1 MDQVIMINKLLYQVR
16 IYFSSE
22 FTNIYKN
29 KINMEL
35 KNKLLMILTKHNADL
50 LSQYDG
56 FMGYILESEKK
67 GNVNNPLY
75 KWTKDSLKNKSKI
88 DKYHN
93 SYTIYVNAEEVY
105 SKKVADSLE
114 NHLTKIVDE
123 KFIIRISK
131 FDTNSANNPQPPS
144 KYYK

>member
-1 MDQVIMINKLLYQVR
+1 MNNKLFYQIR

-29 KINMEL
+29 KIRMDAKDKLVKIL
-35 KNKLLMILTKHNADL
+35 KKHNADL

-56 FMGYILESEKK
+56 FMGYILESEKE
-67 GNVNNPLY
+67 NNINTPLY
-75 KWTKDSLKNKSKI
+75 KWTKDSLKNTSKV

-93 SYTIYVNAEEVY
+93 SYTIYVNSEEVY
-105 SKKVADSLE
+105 PKEVADSLE
-114 NHLTKIVDE
+114 NHLTEIVDG

-131 FDTNSANNPQPPS
+131 HDTNPVNNPQPPS

>member
-1 MDQVIMINKLLYQVR
+1 MNNKLFYQIR

-29 KINMEL
+29 KIRMESKDKLVKIL
-35 KNKLLMILTKHNADL
+35 KKHNADL

-56 FMGYILESEKK
+56 FMGYILESEKE
-67 GNVNNPLY
+67 NNINTPLY
-75 KWTKDSLKNKSKI
+75 KWTKDSLKNTSKV

-93 SYTIYVNAEEVY
+93 SYTIYVNSEEVY
-105 SKKVADSLE
+105 PKEVADSLE
-114 NHLTKIVDE
+114 NHLTEIVDG

-131 FDTNSANNPQPPS
+131 HDTNPVNNPQPPS

>member
-1 MDQVIMINKLLYQVR
+1 MNNKLFYQIR

-29 KINMEL
+29 KIRMESKDKLVKIL
-35 KNKLLMILTKHNADL
+35 KKHNADL

-56 FMGYILESEKK
+56 FMGYILESEKE
-67 GNVNNPLY
+67 NNINTPLY
-75 KWTKDSLKNKSKI
+75 KWTKDSLKNTSKV

-93 SYTIYVNAEEVY
+93 SYTIYVNSEEVY
-105 SKKVADSLE
+105 PKEVADSLE
-114 NHLTKIVDE
+114 NHLTEIVDG

-131 FDTNSANNPQPPS
+131 HDTNPANNPQPPS
-144 KYYK
+144 KYSK

>member
-1 MDQVIMINKLLYQVR
+1 MNNKLFYQIR

-29 KINMEL
+29 KIRMEA
-35 KNKLLMILTKHNADL
+35 KDKLLKILRKHNADL

-56 FMGYILESEKK
+56 FMGYILESEKE
-67 GNVNNPLY
+67 NNINTPLY
-75 KWTKDSLKNKSKI
+75 KWTKYSLKNTSKV

-93 SYTIYVNAEEVY
+93 SYTIYVNSEEVY
-105 SKKVADSLE
+105 PKEVADSLE
-114 NHLTKIVDE
+114 NYLTEIVDG

-131 FDTNSANNPQPPS
+131 HDTNPVNNPQPPS

>member
-1 MDQVIMINKLLYQVR
+1 MNNKLFYQIR

-29 KINMEL
+29 KIRMESKDKLVKIL
-35 KNKLLMILTKHNADL
+35 KKHNADL

-56 FMGYILESEKK
+56 FMGYILESEKE
-67 GNVNNPLY
+67 NNINTPLY
-75 KWTKDSLKNKSKI
+75 KWTKDSLENTTKV

-93 SYTIYVNAEEVY
+93 SYTIYVNSAEVY
-105 SKKVADSLE
+105 PKEVADSLE
-114 NHLTKIVDE
+114 NHLTEIVDG

-131 FDTNSANNPQPPS
+131 HDTNPANNPQPSS

>member
-1 MDQVIMINKLLYQVR
+1 MNNKLFYQIR

-29 KINMEL
+29 KIRMEA
-35 KNKLLMILTKHNADL
+35 KDKLLKILRKHNADL

-56 FMGYILESEKK
+56 FMGYILESEK
-67 GNVNNPLY
+67 GNNINTPLY
-75 KWTKDSLKNKSKI
+75 KWTKDSLKNTSKV

-93 SYTIYVNAEEVY
+93 SYTIYVNSEEVY
-105 SKKVADSLE
+105 PKEVADSLE
-114 NHLTKIVDE
+114 NHLTEIVDG

-131 FDTNSANNPQPPS
+131 HDTNPVNNPQPPS

>member
-1 MDQVIMINKLLYQVR
+1 MINELFYQVR

-35 KNKLLMILTKHNADL
+35 KDKLLMILSKHNADL

-56 FMGYILESEKK
+56 FMGYILESEKE

-75 KWTKDSLKNKSKI
+75 KWTKDSLKNKRKI
-88 DKYHN
+88 EKYHN

-131 FDTNSANNPQPPS
+131 HDTNSANNPQPPS

>member
-1 MDQVIMINKLLYQVR
+1 MINELFYQVR

-35 KNKLLMILTKHNADL
+35 KDKLLMILRKHNADL

-56 FMGYILESEKK
+56 FMGYILESEKE
-67 GNVNNPLY
+67 GNVNNSLY
-75 KWTKDSLKNKSKI
+75 KWTKDSLKNKRKI
-88 DKYHN
+88 EKYHN
-93 SYTIYVNAEEVY
+93 SYTIYVNTEEVY

-131 FDTNSANNPQPPS
+131 HDTNSANNPQPPS

>member
-1 MDQVIMINKLLYQVR
+1 MNNKLFYQIR

-29 KINMEL
+29 KIRMEA
-35 KNKLLMILTKHNADL
+35 KDKLLKILRKHNADL

-56 FMGYILESEKK
+56 FMGYILESEKE
-67 GNVNNPLY
+67 NNINTPLY
-75 KWTKDSLKNKSKI
+75 KWTKDSLKNTSKV

-93 SYTIYVNAEEVY
+93 SYTIYVNSEEVY
-105 SKKVADSLE
+105 PKEVADSLE
-114 NHLTKIVDE
+114 NHLTEIVDG

-131 FDTNSANNPQPPS
+131 HDTNPVNNPQPPS

>member
-1 MDQVIMINKLLYQVR
+1 MINELLYQVR

-22 FTNIYKN
+22 FTNVYKN

-35 KNKLLMILTKHNADL
+35 KDKLLMILSKHNADL

-56 FMGYILESEKK
+56 FMGYILESEKE

-75 KWTKDSLKNKSKI
+75 KWTKDSLKNKKKI
-88 DKYHN
+88 EKYHN
-93 SYTIYVNAEEVY
+93 TYTIYVNAEEIY

-114 NHLTKIVDE
+114 YHLIKIVDE

-131 FDTNSANNPQPPS
+131 HDTNPANNPQPPS

>member
-1 MDQVIMINKLLYQVR
+1 MNNKLFYQIR

-29 KINMEL
+29 KIRMEA
-35 KNKLLMILTKHNADL
+35 KDKLLKILRKHNADL

-56 FMGYILESEKK
+56 FMGYILESEKE
-67 GNVNNPLY
+67 NNINTPLY
-75 KWTKDSLKNKSKI
+75 KWTKDSLKNTSKV

-93 SYTIYVNAEEVY
+93 SYTIYVNSEEVY
-105 SKKVADSLE
+105 PKEVADSLE
-114 NHLTKIVDE
+114 NYLTEIVDG

-131 FDTNSANNPQPPS
+131 HDTNPVNNPQPPS

>member
-1 MDQVIMINKLLYQVR
+1 MNNKLFYQIR

-29 KINMEL
+29 KIRMEA
-35 KNKLLMILTKHNADL
+35 KDKLFKILRKHNANL

-56 FMGYILESEKK
+56 FMGYILESEKE
-67 GNVNNPLY
+67 NNINTPLY
-75 KWTKDSLKNKSKI
+75 KWTKDSLKNKSKV

-93 SYTIYVNAEEVY
+93 SYTIYVNSEEVY
-105 SKKVADSLE
+105 PKEVADSLE
-114 NHLTKIVDE
+114 NHLTEIVDG

-131 FDTNSANNPQPPS
+131 HDTNPVNNPQPPS

>member
-1 MDQVIMINKLLYQVR
+1 MNNKLFYQIR

-29 KINMEL
+29 KIRMDAKDKLVKIL
-35 KNKLLMILTKHNADL
+35 KKHNADL

-56 FMGYILESEKK
+56 FMGYILESEKE
-67 GNVNNPLY
+67 NNINTPLY
-75 KWTKDSLKNKSKI
+75 KWTKDSLKNTSKV

-93 SYTIYVNAEEVY
+93 SYTIYVNSEEVY
-105 SKKVADSLE
+105 PKEIADSLE
-114 NHLTKIVDE
+114 NYLTEIVDG

-131 FDTNSANNPQPPS
+131 HDTNPVNNPQPPS

>member
-1 MDQVIMINKLLYQVR
+1 MNNKLFYQIR

-29 KINMEL
+29 KIRMEA
-35 KNKLLMILTKHNADL
+35 KDKLLKILRKHNADL

-56 FMGYILESEKK
+56 FMGYILKSEKE
-67 GNVNNPLY
+67 NNINTPLY
-75 KWTKDSLKNKSKI
+75 KWTKDSLKNTSKV

-93 SYTIYVNAEEVY
+93 SYTIYVNSEEVY
-105 SKKVADSLE
+105 SKEVADSLE
-114 NHLTKIVDE
+114 NHLTEIVDG

-131 FDTNSANNPQPPS
+131 HDTNPVNNPQPPS

>member
-1 MDQVIMINKLLYQVR
+1 MNNKLFYQIR

-29 KINMEL
+29 KIRMESKDKLVKIL
-35 KNKLLMILTKHNADL
+35 KKHNADL

-56 FMGYILESEKK
+56 FMGYILESEKE
-67 GNVNNPLY
+67 NNINTPLY
-75 KWTKDSLKNKSKI
+75 KWTKDSLENTTKV

-93 SYTIYVNAEEVY
+93 SYTIYVNSEEVY
-105 SKKVADSLE
+105 PKEVADSLE
-114 NHLTKIVDE
+114 NHLTEIVDG

-131 FDTNSANNPQPPS
+131 HDTNPVNNPQPPS

>member
-1 MDQVIMINKLLYQVR
+1 MNNKLFYQIR

-29 KINMEL
+29 KIRMESKDKLVKIL
-35 KNKLLMILTKHNADL
+35 KKHNADL

-56 FMGYILESEKK
+56 FMGYILESEKE
-67 GNVNNPLY
+67 NNINTPLY
-75 KWTKDSLKNKSKI
+75 KWTKDSLKNTSKV

-93 SYTIYVNAEEVY
+93 SYTIYVNSEEVY
-105 SKKVADSLE
+105 PKEIADSLE
-114 NHLTKIVDE
+114 NYLTEIVDG

-131 FDTNSANNPQPPS
+131 HDTNPVNNPQPPS

>member
-1 MDQVIMINKLLYQVR
+1 MNNKLFYQIR

-29 KINMEL
+29 KIRMEA
-35 KNKLLMILTKHNADL
+35 KDKLFKILRKHNANL

-56 FMGYILESEKK
+56 FMGYILESEKE
-67 GNVNNPLY
+67 NNINTPLY
-75 KWTKDSLKNKSKI
+75 KWTKASLKNTSKV

-93 SYTIYVNAEEVY
+93 SYTIYVNSEEVY
-105 SKKVADSLE
+105 PKEVADSLE
-114 NHLTKIVDE
+114 NHLTEIVDG

-131 FDTNSANNPQPPS
+131 HDTNPVNNPQPPL

>member
-1 MDQVIMINKLLYQVR
+1 MNNKLFYQIR

-29 KINMEL
+29 KIRMESKDKLVKIL
-35 KNKLLMILTKHNADL
+35 KKHNADL

-56 FMGYILESEKK
+56 FMGYILESEKE
-67 GNVNNPLY
+67 NNINTPLY
-75 KWTKDSLKNKSKI
+75 KWTKDSLKNTSKV

-93 SYTIYVNAEEVY
+93 SYTIYVNSEEVY
-105 SKKVADSLE
+105 PKEVADSLE
-114 NHLTKIVDE
+114 NYLTEIVDG

-131 FDTNSANNPQPPS
+131 HDTNPVNNPQPPS

>member
-1 MDQVIMINKLLYQVR
+1 MNNKLFYQIR

-29 KINMEL
+29 KIRMESKDKLVKIL
-35 KNKLLMILTKHNADL
+35 KKHNADL

-56 FMGYILESEKK
+56 FMGYILESEKE
-67 GNVNNPLY
+67 NNINTPLY
-75 KWTKDSLKNKSKI
+75 KWTKDSLKNTSKV

-93 SYTIYVNAEEVY
+93 SYTIYVNSEEVY
-105 SKKVADSLE
+105 PKEVADSLE
-114 NHLTKIVDE
+114 NHLTEIVDG

-131 FDTNSANNPQPPS
+131 HDTNPANNPQPSS